1 VAEVA
6 PVADRP
12 WMPEEYGIAGSG
24 EGLLDWGQVEERL
37 AAARNYWVVTASPDG
52 GPHAMPV
59 WGLWLD
65 GAFTFGTGRGSRKAR
80 NLTHDPRVAVH
91 LESGDDVVVV
101 HGVARELTDPAAL
114 ARFSDAYQ
122 PKYGMAMPAETLA
135 ALDSLVY
142 AVAPRV
148 VLAWREADMATS
160 ATRWRFPERQHP

>member
-1 VAEVA
+1 MAEGT

-12 WMPEEYGIAGSG
+12 WMPKEYGIAGAG
-24 EGLLDWGQVEERL
+24 EGLLDWGRVQERL
-37 AAARNYWVVTASPDG
+37 AAARTYWVVTATPDG

-65 GAFTFGTGRGSRKAR
+65 GTFVFSTARGSRKAR
-80 NLTHDPRVAVH
+80 NLAVDPRVAVH

-101 HGVARELTDPAAL
+101 RGVARELGDPAAL

-142 AVAPRV
+142 AVSPEV
-148 VLAWREADMATS
+148 VLAWHEADLSTS
-160 ATRWRFPERQHP
+160 ATRWRFPRR